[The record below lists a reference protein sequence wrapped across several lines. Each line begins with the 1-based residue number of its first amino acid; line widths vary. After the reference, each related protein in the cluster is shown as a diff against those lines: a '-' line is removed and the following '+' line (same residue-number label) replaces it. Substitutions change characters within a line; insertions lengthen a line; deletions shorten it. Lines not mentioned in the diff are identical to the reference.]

1 MALLFLQRDRGGLG
15 FRRKGILDDVG
26 ANRFLSKY
34 ILRYIIRCISRQDWI
49 AKFFQGTLEMTA
61 SNCM

>member
-1 MALLFLQRDRGGLG
+1 MALLFRQRDRGGLG
-15 FRRKGILDDVG
+15 FRRRGIPDDVG
-26 ANRFLSKY
+26 AYRFLSKY

-49 AKFFQGTLEMTA
+49 AKFLLGALEMTA